1 MAFTQQQTALARV
14 TELFGK
20 GSFTSDHVDY
30 RRVGCTIGEKWFSAI
45 GSTWDEAIEKLKE
58 KVQE

>member
-20 GSFTSDHVDY
+20 NSFTSDHIDY
-30 RRVGCTIGEKWFSAI
+30 RRVGCTIGE
-45 GSTWDEAIEKLKE
+45 TW
-58 KVQE
+58 